1 MSGKII
7 LKGTVNGREMHYTVC
22 NSLQMMCHGST
33 HSHDQLNTLLTI
45 RTITCFGWAAVVCLR
60 TQITW
65 TQYSIQLSTHV
76 NQKTSLEMSLSATLV
91 SAQGRVHLLKLF
103 NVCLLILCILWT
115 GFVNKNKGIKKRAYK
130 FHSPI
135 SAWKVSHFSGYSWPK
150 YSPNTWKPW
159 GLSAL
164 QLTVSIRSLFF
175 YPFPFY
181 LSSFLDSSTERL
193 THFKLRSMIKTCPP
207 ITSATP
213 VHKPI
218 WAFHSLQPCIIFQSN
233 SFH

>member
-65 TQYSIQLSTHV
+65 TQYSTQLSTHV

-164 QLTVSIRSLFF
+164 QLTVSIRSLFLSL
-175 YPFPFY
+175 PFLPLIFFGQFNRKADTFQTQEY
-181 LSSFLDSSTERL
+181 DKNLPSNNLRYTCSQANLSISFFTTMHYFSV
-193 THFKLRSMIKTCPP
+193 K
-207 ITSATP
+207 
-213 VHKPI
+213 
-218 WAFHSLQPCIIFQSN
+218 
-233 SFH
+233 

>member
-65 TQYSIQLSTHV
+65 TQYSTQLSTHV

-130 FHSPI
+130 FRSPI
-135 SAWKVSHFSGYSWPK
+135 SAWKVSHFSGYFWPK

-164 QLTVSIRSLFF
+164 QLTVSIRSLFLSL
-175 YPFPFY
+175 PFLPLIFFGQFNRKADTFQTQEY
-181 LSSFLDSSTERL
+181 DKNLPSNNLRYTCSQANLSISFFTTMHYFSV
-193 THFKLRSMIKTCPP
+193 K
-207 ITSATP
+207 
-213 VHKPI
+213 
-218 WAFHSLQPCIIFQSN
+218 
-233 SFH
+233 